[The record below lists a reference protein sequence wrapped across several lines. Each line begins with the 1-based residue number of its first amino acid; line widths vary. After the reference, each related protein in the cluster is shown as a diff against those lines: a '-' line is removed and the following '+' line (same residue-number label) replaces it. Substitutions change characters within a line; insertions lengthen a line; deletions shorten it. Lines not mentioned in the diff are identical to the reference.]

1 MGGCNMKQFQVKL
14 PLIIFILLVAVTPLW
29 SGTTG
34 KIAGTVTDKA
44 NGDPLPGANVIVE
57 GTSLGAAT
65 DNDGRYTILH
75 VPPGFCDV
83 SVSVIGY
90 AKTTVQNVRVQID
103 QTARIDF
110 EIEMQEIEFGE
121 ITVVAERNIIKNDV
135 ATSVVALTTDQV
147 KELPVSSVSSVVE
160 LQAGIESGMRI
171 RGSGADES
179 LFLLDG
185 ITLRD
190 PRNNQPITSIALS
203 SIKEISIERGGFN
216 AEYGQVRSG
225 IVNVVTQDGSK
236 SAYFGNIEL
245 KYNPPHKK
253 HLGISPFDINSNW
266 LRPYF
271 DDDVCWTGTRGED
284 FEDLNANQYW
294 DEGEPFT
301 DKNGDGKWTGW
312 DKFTQRQYPEFVG
325 WDQISEDLL
334 SDSDPTNDVSAY
346 GAQQIF
352 KYETRKQPA
361 YDQPDYDIDAGFGGP
376 VPFVS
381 DKLGDLRFFTTYR
394 KHREM
399 LLVPLS
405 REDYVDYDW
414 SMKLISDINPSM
426 KLTLSS
432 LIGKRYTMQ
441 QNWSYY
447 YIRWPNEV
455 AGQAASLNTLFGT
468 GMFSVVDIGHK
479 NFAVKLTHLLN
490 PETFYE
496 VSLEHIITDYYGRPP
511 SYRDKETLTEVVD
524 GYFVDEAPFGYD
536 NDDAMGISGMIFGGF
551 TCKRRDNTKVSA
563 TTIKADMTSQ
573 LNFNNLVKAGAE
585 LVYNKLDFDYG
596 EIANYSRDRWEQH
609 IDYVAEPLR
618 AAVYVQDKLETKG
631 FIMNAGLRLDYSNS
645 NTDWWNVDPY
655 DNTFFTSKYSEDNDY
670 AKKKSKSQW
679 QLSPRLGISHPITEN
694 SKLFFNYGHFKQMP
708 SYETLFQTARASD
721 GRMYTFGDPNL
732 TLAKTISYELGYDH
746 SIFDTYL
753 IQIAAFYHDIFDK
766 QDQTRY
772 TAINGTVYQKT
783 TSNDY
788 EDIRGFELT
797 LRKNV
802 GRWWTFFGNYTY
814 QVTTRGHFGRDQV
827 YQNPSAQKR
836 YDEATVNL
844 YQERP
849 SPSPYARFNLML
861 NTPTDFGPKIAN
873 TSVLGGYMM
882 NVLFTWR
889 AGSFRTYNP
898 LSASGITNNVQETD
912 HLNTVLRF
920 SKIFN
925 ISKFRIQAFV
935 DINNLFNHKRMSL
948 SNFGGK
954 NDDGVLYWQSLHLPE
969 SDAYD
974 NIPGNDRYGDYRK
987 PGVDYQPMEGRG
999 AINYDTFIGEPGV
1012 IYYDKSSQRYVE
1024 YVDEAWID
1032 VEKKRVDKILDD
1044 KAYIDMPNLDSFTF
1058 LNPRQIFFG
1067 LRVSFDLK

>member
-1 MGGCNMKQFQVKL
+1 MKQFQAKL
-14 PLIIFILLVAVTPLW
+14 LLIIFILLASINPLW

-34 KIAGTVTDKA
+34 KIAGAVTDKA
-44 NGDPLPGANVIVE
+44 TGEPLPGANVVIG

-65 DNDGRYTILH
+65 DMEGRFSILN
-75 VPPGFCDV
+75 VPPGVYDV
-83 SVSVIGY
+83 SVTVIGY
-90 AKTTVQNVRVQID
+90 AKNTVKDVRVLID

-110 EIEMQEIEFGE
+110 EIEMKEIEFGE
-121 ITVVAERNIIKNDV
+121 IAVVAERNIINEDV
-135 ATSVVALTTDQV
+135 ATSVVAVTNEQI
-147 KELPVSSVSSVVE
+147 KELPVSSVSSVVD
-160 LQAGIESGMRI
+160 LQAGVESGMRI

-179 LFLLDG
+179 LFLMDG

-236 SAYFGNIEL
+236 SAYHGNIEF
-245 KYNPPHKK
+245 KYSPPHEKYD
-253 HLGISPFDINSNW
+253 GISPYDVNSNW
-266 LRPYF
+266 LKPYF
-271 DDDVCWTGTRGED
+271 DDEVCWTGTRGED

-301 DKNGDGKWTGW
+301 DKNGDGRWTGW
-312 DKFTQRQYPEFVG
+312 DKYTQRQYPEFIG

-361 YDQPDYDIDAGFGGP
+361 YDKPDYDIDAGFGGP
-376 VPFVS
+376 VPFIG
-381 DKLGDLRFFTTYR
+381 KQLGDLRFFTTYR

-405 REDYVDYDW
+405 REDYVDHDW

-426 KLTLSS
+426 KLTISS

-447 YIRWPNEV
+447 YIRWPGEV
-455 AGQAASLNTLFGT
+455 ASVASSSLGELFGT
-468 GMFSVVDIGHK
+468 GTFSLVDIGHK
-479 NFAVKLTHLLN
+479 NFSAKLTHLLS

-496 VSLEHIITDYYGRPP
+496 VSLEHFMRDYYGRPP
-511 SYRDKETLTEVVD
+511 ADRDKTTLTEVVN
-524 GYFVDEAPFGYD
+524 GYLVDEAPFGYD
-536 NDDAMGISGMIFGGF
+536 NDDALGISGMVFGGF

-563 TTIKADMTSQ
+563 TTLKADMTSQ
-573 LNFNNLVKAGAE
+573 INFNNLVKAGAE
-585 LVYNKLDFDYG
+585 FVYNRLDFDYG
-596 EIANYSRDRWEQH
+596 EIANYSRDRYEQH
-609 IDYVAEPLR
+609 IDYLAEPLR

-631 FIMNAGLRLDYSNS
+631 FIMNVGLRLDYSNS
-645 NTDWWNVDPY
+645 NTDWWDVDPY
-655 DNTFFTSKYSEDNDY
+655 DRTFFSAKYNEDDDY
-670 AKKKSKSQW
+670 NMKKSSSQW

-708 SYETLFQTARASD
+708 SYETLFQTARAAD
-721 GRMYTFGDPNL
+721 GRMYTLGDPNL

-746 SIFDTYL
+746 SLFDTYL
-753 IQIAAFYHDIFDK
+753 IQIAAFYHDIYDK

-772 TAINGTVYQKT
+772 TALSGTVYQKT

-797 LRKNV
+797 LRKNL

-814 QVTTRGHFGRDQV
+814 QVTTRGHFGREQI
-827 YQNPSAQKR
+827 YQDPSEQKR
-836 YDEATVNL
+836 YDEETSNL
-844 YQERP
+844 YVERP
-849 SPSPYARFNLML
+849 SPTPYARVNLTL
-861 NTPTDFGPKIAN
+861 NMPTDFGPKLSN
-873 TSVLGGYMM
+873 THIFGGYMA
-882 NVLFTWR
+882 NFLFTWT
-889 AGSFRTYNP
+889 AGSFITYNP
-898 LSASGITNNVQETD
+898 NSASGITNNVQQTD
-912 HLNTVLRF
+912 YLNTILRF
-920 SKIFN
+920 SKTFN
-925 ISKFRIQAFV
+925 VKKFRIQAFV
-935 DINNLFNHKRMSL
+935 DVNNLFNYKRMSL

-954 NDDGVLYWQSLHLPE
+954 NDDLVLYRESLHLPE

-974 NIPGNDRYGDYRK
+974 NIPGDDRYGAYRK
-987 PGVDYQPMEGRG
+987 EGVDYQPMINQY
-999 AINYDTFIGEPGV
+999 AINYDTFIGETGV
-1012 IYYDKSSQRYVE
+1012 IYYDRSTERYVE
-1024 YVDEAWID
+1024 YVNEAWQN
-1032 VEKKRVDKILDD
+1032 VEQGRLDKLLED
-1044 KAYIDMPNLDSFTF
+1044 KAYIDMPNRDSFTF
-1058 LNPRQIFFG
+1058 LNPRNIFFG
-1067 LRVSFDLK
+1067 LRLSFDLK